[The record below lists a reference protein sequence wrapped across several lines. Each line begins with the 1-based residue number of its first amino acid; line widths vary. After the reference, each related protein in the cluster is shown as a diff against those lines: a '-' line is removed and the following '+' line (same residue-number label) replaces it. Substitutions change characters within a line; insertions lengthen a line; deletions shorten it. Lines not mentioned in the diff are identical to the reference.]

1 MATGSPEIRLKPWLT
16 PPRRTACGLAGWS
29 NPWIAVGMRIATL
42 GSRGFEPGPA
52 AVEGGSLGHCQ
63 FDRKGRSATNGTC
76 AVLVQG
82 ACRCVAPAFGS
93 DRREGIQAGIEGRN
107 PKRSRR
113 DGQRSQVRGETVRRT
128 GRHKQSGTPIFAVPA
143 PGCAMVAEAN
153 SSRFSFCSATL
164 PYKQRSDTSEANR
177 SFRMP

>member
-63 FDRKGRSATNGTC
+63 LIGKGGRLRTVPVPWWC
-76 AVLVQG
+76 KG

-164 PYKQRSDTSEANR
+164 PYKQRSDISEANR